1 MGFPGGRIF
10 LNEKLMLPLIALAA
24 SPRNGDTPSDVSTL
38 TSHWP
43 ALLAYLDG
51 EREVAVEASCVKE
64 GLSAAFGD
72 PQNALLLPH

>member
-1 MGFPGGRIF
+1 
-10 LNEKLMLPLIALAA
+10 MLPLIALAA

-64 GLSAAFGD
+64 GLSAALGD
-72 PQNALLLPH
+72 PQNVFPRNPQRCPVPSRKAY